1 MHLAAFIAEHNL
13 PYTTM
18 EHLPKL
24 IQKVCPDSKVALKIK
39 CGRTK
44 TESIVTNVI
53 GSVSSS
59 SIIELMKK
67 IKFAIII
74 DESTDRSA
82 IKHMVVIARIVDDNL
97 LVRDEFVT
105 LFEVEKA
112 TADGL
117 YNLIVHFFI
126 ENNIPYKQNMI
137 SYAGDGANNMMGIT
151 HSLATNLLKDIPDLF
166 IMKCICHSF
175 HLCASYS
182 CLQLPRFVEDFARN
196 VHNYLNNSPKRL
208 IEYKE
213 FQAFC
218 NIKPQKLLY
227 PGQTRWLSLLSVVNR
242 IIEQYPALKLYFMSA
257 VLEDKIMN
265 AQTVFDT
272 MSNPFNLLYLQFLE
286 FVLPFFVVRKCSQKV
301 SKYILC
307 MIVLVLYTKKY

>member
-67 IKFAIII
+67 NKFAIII
-74 DESTDRSA
+74 DESTDRST
-82 IKHMVVIARIVDDNL
+82 IKHMAVIARIVDGNL

-105 LFEVEKA
+105 LIEVEKA

-117 YNLIVHFFI
+117 YNLIVYFFI
-126 ENNIPYKQNMI
+126 ENNIP
-137 SYAGDGANNMMGIT
+137 
-151 HSLATNLLKDIPDLF
+151 
-166 IMKCICHSF
+166 
-175 HLCASYS
+175 
-182 CLQLPRFVEDFARN
+182 
-196 VHNYLNNSPKRL
+196 
-208 IEYKE
+208 
-213 FQAFC
+213 
-218 NIKPQKLLY
+218 
-227 PGQTRWLSLLSVVNR
+227 
-242 IIEQYPALKLYFMSA
+242 
-257 VLEDKIMN
+257 
-265 AQTVFDT
+265 
-272 MSNPFNLLYLQFLE
+272 
-286 FVLPFFVVRKCSQKV
+286 
-301 SKYILC
+301 
-307 MIVLVLYTKKY
+307 